1 MYGSEKVKGVYNAL
15 LCMLANAPMLVIV
28 YRLFLLYSGKY
39 VPICIGLHITDTFN
53 RSRQI
58 ISFNFSPTWKCV

>member
-1 MYGSEKVKGVYNAL
+1 MYGSEKGKGVYNAL
-15 LCMLANAPMLVIV
+15 PCMLANAPMLVIF

-53 RSRQI
+53 RNRQI
-58 ISFNFSPTWKCV
+58 ISFKFSPTWKCV